1 MSTTWVDRCTDHVA
15 DHQSPSETS
24 LAVTQ
29 FGKMPL
35 QQPRE
40 IGRCMSSP
48 PLVQLLCELRTSCDR
63 RVGVSKWHLS
73 ASALRD
79 VTCPQRCRSTI
90 AGRSPDPYHAQEHVT
105 RALCVRSGIQTS
117 TTFAKNYRPKRDT
130 AHHAVNENLAARST
144 TLHISWS
151 GATRGPRAFLC
162 RNTHLPPAQG
172 HVTKI
177 GDARRPVNCR
187 TSTVIANFTVRRTF
201 LFHTL

>member
-105 RALCVRSGIQTS
+105 RALCARSGIQTS
-117 TTFAKNYRPKRDT
+117 TTFAKNYRPERDT

-144 TLHISWS
+144 TLHISWWEQLVALADS
-151 GATRGPRAFLC
+151 LRTASPSCTRA
-162 RNTHLPPAQG
+162 RNQ
-172 HVTKI
+172 I
-177 GDARRPVNCR
+177 WDARQPVNFR
-187 TSTVIANFTVRRTF
+187 TFTVNANFTVRRTF